1 MQPQPDTQ
9 RTLPGRPA
17 ARNPNPG
24 ALVRELLRPEA
35 YPDPPT
41 YGVEVRQT
49 HASWVFL
56 TDHEAWKV
64 KRAVHR
70 GSLDCS
76 DPDRRR
82 LCCEEEVRLGRRL
95 APDVY
100 RGVSPLVNGPTGHA
114 FAGDG
119 AVVDFAVR
127 MRKLPDE
134 DGANILL
141 TLGRLTTR
149 HVQRLAERLAAFYQ
163 SSPAL
168 RGGPVLGRADIVEN
182 YHQILP
188 YAGRLVDTALLE
200 RVYRGQREMVAQHEG
215 QLLDRVSRGRIR
227 EGHGDLRLEHV
238 YFTGGRADE
247 PLVIDPL
254 EFDDSLRRGDAA
266 LDVAFLVMELEA
278 HHRPDLTAAFLSRFA
293 SVSNDFDF
301 YPLLDLYASHR
312 AATRAR
318 LACRVAADPG
328 TSPAKASRKAAEAD
342 RLLALAASYM

>member
-1 MQPQPDTQ
+1 MDPQIDQP
-9 RTLPGRPA
+9 TLSGRPA

-35 YPDPPT
+35 YPDPPAH
-41 YGVEVRQT
+41 GVEVRQT

-64 KRAVHR
+64 KRPVNR
-70 GSLDCS
+70 GLLDCS
-76 DPDRRR
+76 DAEGRRR
-82 LCCEEEVRLGRRL
+82 CCEEEVRLGRRL

-100 RGVSPLVNGPTGHA
+100 QGVSPLLNGPAGHA
-114 FAGDG
+114 FAGSG
-119 AVVDFAVR
+119 TVVDFAVR

-134 DGANILL
+134 DGANVLMA
-141 TLGRLTTR
+141 LGRLTTR

-163 SSPAL
+163 SSPPL
-168 RGGPVLGRADIVEN
+168 RSGPTLGRADIVQS

-188 YAGRLVDTALLE
+188 YAGRLVNTALLE
-200 RVYRGQREMVAQHEG
+200 RVHRGQREMVAQHEG
-215 QLLDRVSRGRIR
+215 QLLDRAARGRVR

-238 YFTGGRADE
+238 YFAGGRADE
-247 PLVIDPL
+247 PLVVDPL
-254 EFDDSLRRGDAA
+254 EFDGDLRRGDVA

-293 SVSNDFDF
+293 SASNDFDF
-301 YPLLDLYASHR
+301 YPLLDLYVSHR

-318 LACRVAADPG
+318 LACRVAADPA